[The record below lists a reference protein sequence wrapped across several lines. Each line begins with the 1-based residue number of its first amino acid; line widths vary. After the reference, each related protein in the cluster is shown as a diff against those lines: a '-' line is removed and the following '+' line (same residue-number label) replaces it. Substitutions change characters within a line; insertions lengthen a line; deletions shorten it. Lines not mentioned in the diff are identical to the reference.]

1 MKILAQPIT
10 RRTLL
15 KRMALIG
22 GGATVVGV
30 GGSLGWRLL
39 NTSPGEPLDAEQ
51 LARRERE
58 RPHDGQRW
66 LTTDEY
72 ALVAAL
78 GAVIIPTD
86 GTEPGATEA
95 GVAEQIDRML
105 AQTPRSQIS
114 YAEGLLALDNFAQ
127 ARHGTRFAQLS
138 YDHRVRL
145 IEMVEQAKQILDK
158 EPVSLPAMVERKLGW
173 LYYSWMG
180 VSKPAVHFL
189 DRIVEDVTGSF
200 YGSKVAWDWLG
211 YDGPPFP
218 NGYAGRLAQRCQS
231 TA

>member
-1 MKILAQPIT
+1 MKIVAQSIT
-10 RRTLL
+10 RRALL
-15 KRMALIG
+15 KRMVLLG

-30 GGSLGWRLL
+30 GGDLGWRLL
-39 NTSPGEPLDAEQ
+39 NPSPGEPLDAEQ

-95 GVAEQIDRML
+95 GVAELIDRML
-105 AQTPRSQIS
+105 AQTPRFHIS

-127 ARHGTRFAQLS
+127 ARDAVRSTWLRSASAPGGDGGPAQTNSGEGARVVAGNGEAKDWMAVLELNEAWSRGTRIS
-138 YDHRVRL
+138 
-145 IEMVEQAKQILDK
+145 
-158 EPVSLPAMVERKLGW
+158 P
-173 LYYSWMG
+173 
-180 VSKPAVHFL
+180 
-189 DRIVEDVTGSF
+189 
-200 YGSKVAWDWLG
+200 
-211 YDGPPFP
+211 
-218 NGYAGRLAQRCQS
+218 QS
-231 TA
+231 